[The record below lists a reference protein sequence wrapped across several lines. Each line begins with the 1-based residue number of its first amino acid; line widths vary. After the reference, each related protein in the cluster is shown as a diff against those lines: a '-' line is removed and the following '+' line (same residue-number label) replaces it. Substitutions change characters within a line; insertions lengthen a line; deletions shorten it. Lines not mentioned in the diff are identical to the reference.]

1 MDSYNTAHLNPSPHG
16 SLKSPSS
23 KSPAS
28 KLPASES
35 PSSGLQDSSP
45 KDSFTSAKCP
55 RVPSP
60 PLRSMFEPFNKNRLE
75 WEAFDRS
82 KSRDSDHAIADKL
95 KSLISDIDNS
105 GILDDDKTGGPR
117 STETKSM
124 PMNRTF
130 LFQEDVDARFTRLD
144 DLSMLYRMEE
154 GLSSNML
161 TMINDG
167 TAQEFSTFMCHSK
180 EETGEQK
187 FRREA
192 INRCAL
198 RQALTETTDAAARS
212 CNLVK
217 LVVEPF
223 DPDSETVDLSFPD
236 RLGDRLDAEKRRRSR
251 WTSRRDVEVND
262 TLESFFSICQA
273 PNELEINFL
282 SHQEQAAKNRASL
295 CYEKATPGQQRPH
308 AGPPLA
314 AEFAWCFPSSSGH
327 SSTSWYSMNILR
339 QNLGLDR
346 GKA

>member
-105 GILDDDKTGGPR
+105 GILDDNKTGGPS

-124 PMNRTF
+124 PMDRTF

-154 GLSSNML
+154 G
-161 TMINDG
+161 
-167 TAQEFSTFMCHSK
+167 
-180 EETGEQK
+180 
-187 FRREA
+187 
-192 INRCAL
+192 
-198 RQALTETTDAAARS
+198 
-212 CNLVK
+212 
-217 LVVEPF
+217 
-223 DPDSETVDLSFPD
+223 
-236 RLGDRLDAEKRRRSR
+236 
-251 WTSRRDVEVND
+251 
-262 TLESFFSICQA
+262 
-273 PNELEINFL
+273 
-282 SHQEQAAKNRASL
+282 
-295 CYEKATPGQQRPH
+295 
-308 AGPPLA
+308 
-314 AEFAWCFPSSSGH
+314 
-327 SSTSWYSMNILR
+327 
-339 QNLGLDR
+339 
-346 GKA
+346 